1 MDHLL
6 KKSLNSKNVPNIILY
21 GHHKVDKNQIL
32 YDNLKIN
39 YQDFSSITDDI
50 KINKNI
56 YIIHSKLIK
65 NIKNIKNIIQI
76 NSIELK
82 RMIFLDF
89 DKCKKIIQNQLRV
102 LIEKY
107 RITTIFIFI
116 SDNYSTITDAIK
128 SRCLSIRF
136 PYIND
141 NHEIII
147 KNYESPIHKYIKILI
162 KIINKDYDD
171 LSNNDI
177 IKIKDLTFEYYKN
190 NLSYKELLY
199 ELVNECS
206 KHHHWTFD
214 KKHKFIQYIS
224 ESESLYIKSYRFI
237 IHLESLLIN
246 LYYLTTNHYKINS

>member
-1 MDHLL
+1 MNHLL
-6 KKSLNSKNVPNIILY
+6 KNSLDAENVPNIILY
-21 GHHKVDKNQIL
+21 GHHRVDKNQIL

-39 YQDFSSITDDI
+39 YQEFSSMTEYI
-50 KINKNI
+50 KIKKNI
-56 YIIHSKLIK
+56 YIIHSNLLKKIDD
-65 NIKNIKNIIQI
+65 IKNIIQI

-89 DKCKKIIQNQLRV
+89 DKCKKIIQDQLRV

-147 KNYESPIHKYIKILI
+147 KNYESPIHKYIKILF
-162 KIINKDYDD
+162 KLFNKDYDD

-199 ELVNECS
+199 ELINECS